1 MRVFPDGI
9 GKPGVPLGRG
19 MLQHGLGGL
28 WEFWGTVKA
37 PELQELLWPWEG

>member
-1 MRVFPDGI
+1 MV
-9 GKPGVPLGRG
+9 LGSLWCPWEG

-28 WEFWGTVKA
+28 WEFGGTVEA